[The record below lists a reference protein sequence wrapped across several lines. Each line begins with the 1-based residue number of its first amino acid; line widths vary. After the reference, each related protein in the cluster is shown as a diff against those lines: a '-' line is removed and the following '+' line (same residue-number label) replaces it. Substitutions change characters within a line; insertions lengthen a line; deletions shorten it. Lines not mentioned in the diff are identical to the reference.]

1 MGGVREEGASGKEEG
16 CGALLGGV
24 EWVHE
29 KVRWRGSRGGD
40 PGPGGIC
47 RLVPSRLQLLKTWVR
62 SPRRLSPPLQA
73 WYKVLTCG

>member
-29 KVRWRGSRGGD
+29 KVRWRGSRGG
-40 PGPGGIC
+40 GPRARGH
-47 RLVPSRLQLLKTWVR
+47 LPSGPLAAPAFENMGQIT
-62 SPRRLSPPLQA
+62 SAPLSPSPGL
-73 WYKVLTCG
+73 V